1 MNFIGEHF
9 SNMINELPNLME
21 STKPVVFFEI
31 GNFKIS
37 SIVVTTWLAMILI
50 IIFVLFITSSLEKVS
65 TTKRQVVAEKI
76 TLFFY
81 CFTEEALGDLAT
93 KIFGILGSIFIIIL
107 VMNFMWLIPT
117 LTVPTASF
125 STTFAL
131 TMIGFLYTQGII
143 IKETNLKNYI
153 MSYGKPNLFMLFGN
167 VMSVLSRPI
176 SLSMRLF
183 GNMFAG
189 KILDALVMI
198 FIPLLLPIAFYL
210 LSILAGVIQAYVF
223 TLLLAMYINEGL
235 E

>member
-21 STKPVVFFEI
+21 SAKPVVFFET
-31 GNFKIS
+31 GSFRIS
-37 SIVVTTWLAMILI
+37 SIVATTWLAMILI
-50 IIFVLFITSSLEKVS
+50 IVFVLFITSSLEKVS
-65 TTKRQVVAEKI
+65 TTKRQAVAEKI

-81 CFTEEALGDLAT
+81 HFTEEALGDLAK

-131 TMIGFLYTQGII
+131 AMIGFLYTQGII

-153 MSYGKPNLFMLFGN
+153 MGYGKPNLFMLFGN

-198 FIPLLLPIAFYL
+198 FIPMLLPIALYL